1 MTWPRNSAGSQQA
14 IEESTMSLIKSL
26 LFAAALAFAGLAFA
40 TGPVDI
46 NRADAATL
54 VQLNGI
60 GPAKAEAIVAWR
72 DANGPFLQVED
83 LAKVRGIGLRMVEQ
97 LRADITV
104 GPEPVAAAA
113 AAQR

>member
-1 MTWPRNSAGSQQA
+1 MHLT
-14 IEESTMSLIKSL
+14 KSL
-26 LFAAALAFAGLAFA
+26 LLVAGLAFAGLLSAS
-40 TGPVDI
+40 GPVDI

-83 LAKVRGIGLRMVEQ
+83 LAKVSGIGLRMVEQ

-104 GPEPVAAAA
+104 GPEPVAAT

>member
-1 MTWPRNSAGSQQA
+1 
-14 IEESTMSLIKSL
+14 MSLLKSL
-26 LFAAALAFAGLAFA
+26 TFIAALAFAGLVAA
-40 TGPVDI
+40 AGPVDI

-72 DANGPFLQVED
+72 EANGPFLQVED
-83 LAKVRGIGLRMVEQ
+83 LAKVRGIGLRLVEQ

-104 GPEPVAAAA
+104 SPEPVAAATP
-113 AAQR
+113 AQR